1 MIPCSARCPNKIV
14 NGRCINEITVA
25 PASYTDEE
33 WAECMEDMGYEPDKI
48 PSRKDMVVAGY
59 FDIFMETRF
68 FRVPRGTHIYIW
80 DVEGLVAQGD
90 SESSTIVRTRGAV
103 NGRLPWLEKEHSSW
117 VLLWKGADGRL
128 RGASRATCIPLED
141 R

>member
-59 FDIFMETRF
+59 FDIFMETVSPSPTRH
-68 FRVPRGTHIYIW
+68 THLHL
-80 DVEGLVAQGD
+80 GCGR
-90 SESSTIVRTRGAV
+90 SRSTRGQRKLDHRA
-103 NGRLPWLEKEHSSW
+103 NQRGR
-117 VLLWKGADGRL
+117 
-128 RGASRATCIPLED
+128 
-141 R
+141 